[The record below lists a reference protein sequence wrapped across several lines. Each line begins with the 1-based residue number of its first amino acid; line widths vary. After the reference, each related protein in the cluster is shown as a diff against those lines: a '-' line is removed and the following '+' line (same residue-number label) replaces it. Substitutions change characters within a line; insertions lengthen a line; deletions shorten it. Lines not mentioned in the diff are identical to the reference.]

1 MRESSAFLEDSHIEW
16 AIDASSCSATSC
28 LCSWKETSNLSGYKQ
43 EIQKPEVKLYIH
55 KSVSLWIFKLHL

>member
-1 MRESSAFLEDSHIEW
+1 MRENSAFLEDSHIEW

-43 EIQKPEVKLYIH
+43 EIQKPEVKL
-55 KSVSLWIFKLHL
+55 